1 VIKVDEFKKELIE
14 LMKKHGVHVDSFD
27 QYNGSEEY
35 CGTEYYFAKIDG
47 SYSDMISIDE
57 LK

>member
-1 VIKVDEFKKELIE
+1 VDEFKKELIE
-14 LMKKHGVHVDSFD
+14 LMKKHSVHVDGFD
-27 QYNGSEEY
+27 QYEENEKY

>member
-1 VIKVDEFKKELIE
+1 VDEFKKELIE
-14 LMKKHGVHVDSFD
+14 LMKKHSVHVDGFD
-27 QYNGSEEY
+27 QYDGNEEY